1 MDYLGFDYDYNNGGT
16 KIVYGGANVLPTLY
30 VTKTKGSGFNLNLIK
45 IIMDTYTLT
54 EKIEELQRFLDF
66 VDERDKQLWDKYL
79 RRYEMD
85 T

>member
-1 MDYLGFDYDYNNGGT
+1 MKDIN
-16 KIVYGGANVLPTLY
+16 IQ
-30 VTKTKGSGFNLNLIK
+30 LN
-45 IIMDTYTLT
+45 
-54 EKIEELQRFLDF
+54 ELQRFLDF

>member
-1 MDYLGFDYDYNNGGT
+1 MKDINIQLD
-16 KIVYGGANVLPTLY
+16 K
-30 VTKTKGSGFNLNLIK
+30 
-45 IIMDTYTLT
+45 
-54 EKIEELQRFLDF
+54 LQRFLDF

>member
-1 MDYLGFDYDYNNGGT
+1 MKDINIQLD
-16 KIVYGGANVLPTLY
+16 
-30 VTKTKGSGFNLNLIK
+30 
-45 IIMDTYTLT
+45 
-54 EKIEELQRFLDF
+54 ELQRFLDF

>member
-1 MDYLGFDYDYNNGGT
+1 
-16 KIVYGGANVLPTLY
+16 
-30 VTKTKGSGFNLNLIK
+30 
-45 IIMDTYTLT
+45 MDTYTLI
-54 EKIEELQRFLDF
+54 EKIEELQKFLDF